1 MQVETPLNSIIC
13 TLRDLGNYNKKTFC
27 NLSEARLNAGVVFSG
42 GFFFP
47 PWLSLLFIVCLRGFF
62 LCTVQWRRYFF
73 GLRRF
78 SDSPVSAFP
87 WDIHRIVVA
96 LQKCLGMSVVAGAL
110 YLRAFTSSGLG
121 SVWFK
126 RTHSWER
133 SPAGQP
139 YCLECAVGCQR
150 VSASL
155 EILECGSWN
164 GVWVTWTSLSG
175 LGGGKRRSV
184 ELE

>member
-27 NLSEARLNAGVVFSG
+27 NLSEARLSAGVVFSG
-42 GFFFP
+42 GFFFS
-47 PWLSLLFIVCLRGFF
+47 PWLFLLFIVCLRGCFF
-62 LCTVQWRRYFF
+62 FCVWACEEGIFF
-73 GLRRF
+73 SVRRF

-139 YCLECAVGCQR
+139 YRFR
-150 VSASL
+150 VCCRLSASL
-155 EILECGSWN
+155 CQPGD
-164 GVWVTWTSLSG
+164 
-175 LGGGKRRSV
+175 LGMR
-184 ELE
+184 